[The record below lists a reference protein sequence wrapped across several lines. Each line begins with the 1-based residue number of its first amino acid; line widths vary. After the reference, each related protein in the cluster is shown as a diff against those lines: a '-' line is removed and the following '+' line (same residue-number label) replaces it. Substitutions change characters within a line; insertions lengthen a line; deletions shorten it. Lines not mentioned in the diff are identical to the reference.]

1 MAVVCSEIGED
12 FPLQGIQDHLF
23 DSGDENEEEEACE
36 CVMILVFFN
45 QIILP
50 DVETTF
56 EVTPRNHNLPF
67 SSITISHCT
76 SSSVD
81 LVGLQVPVLKINS
94 RASHGRGTKGIWG
107 DQSL

>member
-36 CVMILVFFN
+36 CEIILEFLN
-45 QIILP
+45 ETILP
-50 DVETTF
+50 DVETAF
-56 EVTPRNHNLPF
+56 EVTPRNHNIPF

-81 LVGLQVPVLKINS
+81 LVGLQVI
-94 RASHGRGTKGIWG
+94 IW
-107 DQSL
+107 QI